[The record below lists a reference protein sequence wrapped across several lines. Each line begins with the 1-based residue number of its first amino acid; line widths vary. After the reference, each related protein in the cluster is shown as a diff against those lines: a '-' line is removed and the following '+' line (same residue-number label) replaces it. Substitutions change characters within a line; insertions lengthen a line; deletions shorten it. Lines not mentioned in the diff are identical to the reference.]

1 LNVALDYDNTY
12 TLDPAAWRAVIR
24 VLKDQGHKVYV
35 VTMRHEKHEGDEVK
49 ERLSSKVDGIFFTS
63 RKAKKPFM
71 YAQGIHISVWIDDIP
86 FFVDND
92 AQG

>member
-1 LNVALDYDNTY
+1 LNVGLDYDNTY
-12 TLDPAAWRAVIR
+12 TRDPAAWLAVIR

-35 VTMRHEKHEGDEVK
+35 VTMRYEKYEGDVVK
-49 ERLSSKVDGIFFTS
+49 EKLSHRVDGIFFTS

-71 YAQGIHISVWIDDIP
+71 FSQGISIDVWIDDTP

-92 AQG
+92 ATG